1 VGRKKKKVIRRE
13 WPRVYWT
20 IKDEK
25 PVLCVDSRKTGF
37 SAGGRRFWHT
47 PAEALAYAEQ
57 IERTNANEGAAGF
70 AELSITERRDAA
82 QALEVLNGAGSLVEA
97 AIAFMRERERIK
109 RLTHIPTV
117 NEAINAYLTAK
128 RAEEEKGEISRLT
141 LYEIES
147 KMRIVREAFGL
158 LKVTEIDEA
167 AVSAFIREL
176 PHAARGKANIRTKL
190 SQFLNYC
197 RREGKW
203 ISANPTENIKVRVKN
218 GEVNIL
224 SVPEVRQL
232 LAAARKCELPASVIP
247 YLTVQLF
254 AGLRPFEAARLRWE
268 RIHFETMQIEI
279 LGETSKTRE
288 TRFVQLEP
296 LLSEWLLPFR
306 APAGAITGP
315 FFAETLRAVKVS
327 AGFTFSADGD
337 RPWPKDVLRHCY
349 GSYWLAVHKNR
360 AHLAELM
367 GTSLAMIKSHYKRAI
382 PGEVAKE
389 FWKLTL
395 KPDAPGKI
403 IDITQSC
410 KVG

>member
-1 VGRKKKKVIRRE
+1 MV
-13 WPRVYWT
+13 
-20 IKDEK
+20 
-25 PVLCVDSRKTGF
+25 
-37 SAGGRRFWHT
+37 
-47 PAEALAYAEQ
+47 
-57 IERTNANEGAAGF
+57 
-70 AELSITERRDAA
+70 
-82 QALEVLNGAGSLVEA
+82 
-97 AIAFMRERERIK
+97 
-109 RLTHIPTV
+109 
-117 NEAINAYLTAK
+117 
-128 RAEEEKGEISRLT
+128 
-141 LYEIES
+141 
-147 KMRIVREAFGL
+147 
-158 LKVTEIDEA
+158 
-167 AVSAFIREL
+167 
-176 PHAARGKANIRTKL
+176 
-190 SQFLNYC
+190 
-197 RREGKW
+197 
-203 ISANPTENIKVRVKN
+203 
-218 GEVNIL
+218 
-224 SVPEVRQL
+224 
-232 LAAARKCELPASVIP
+232 P
-247 YLTVQLF
+247 YLAVQLF
-254 AGLRPFEAARLRWE
+254 GGLRPFEAARLRWE

-296 LLSEWLLPFR
+296 LLAEWLLPFR
-306 APAGAITGP
+306 LPKGRITGP
-315 FFAETLRAVKVS
+315 FFASTLRAVKVS